1 MTSKAAQVAC
11 AQKVA
16 ALKAANAEK
25 AAVPPEF
32 IAASFEHQAKAGLE
46 DQHLST
52 RTKHN
57 HVPAARGPPAALER
71 LNRAK
76 KAAPTRLLCKVE
88 VLAIAGVSFP
98 TIWAWMRDG
107 KFPRARIV
115 GGKSMWLSTEIE
127 TWLSALPI
135 RPLKGDCDVRIR
147 ETLPRP
153 RGRPRKVKE
162 EAGKVGV
169 TSS

>member
-1 MTSKAAQVAC
+1 VTSKAAQVAC
-11 AQKVA
+11 AQKA
-16 ALKAANAEK
+16 
-25 AAVPPEF
+25 PPEF
-32 IAASFEHQAKAGLE
+32 IAANLEHNAKAGLE
-46 DQHLST
+46 DQHLPT
-52 RTKHN
+52 RPKHN

-115 GGKSMWLSTEIE
+115 GGV
-127 TWLSALPI
+127 A
-135 RPLKGDCDVRIR
+135 VN
-147 ETLPRP
+147 
-153 RGRPRKVKE
+153 
-162 EAGKVGV
+162 
-169 TSS
+169 

>member
-76 KAAPTRLLCKVE
+76 KAAPKAKKT
-88 VLAIAGVSFP
+88 AGASKSGR
-98 TIWAWMRDG
+98 TA
-107 KFPRARIV
+107 AR
-115 GGKSMWLSTEIE
+115 
-127 TWLSALPI
+127 
-135 RPLKGDCDVRIR
+135 
-147 ETLPRP
+147 
-153 RGRPRKVKE
+153 RKT
-162 EAGKVGV
+162 G
-169 TSS
+169 

>member
-46 DQHLST
+46 DQHLPT
-52 RTKHN
+52 RTKNN

-76 KAAPTRLLCKVE
+76 KAASTRLLCKTE

-98 TIWAWMRDG
+98 TIWAWMREG
-107 KFPRARIV
+107 KFPSARHMGV
-115 GGKSMWLSTEIE
+115 KTFWLESEVSAWIRGLPFREYKPLTPTEE
-127 TWLSALPI
+127 
-135 RPLKGDCDVRIR
+135 
-147 ETLPRP
+147 
-153 RGRPRKVKE
+153 
-162 EAGKVGV
+162 
-169 TSS
+169 